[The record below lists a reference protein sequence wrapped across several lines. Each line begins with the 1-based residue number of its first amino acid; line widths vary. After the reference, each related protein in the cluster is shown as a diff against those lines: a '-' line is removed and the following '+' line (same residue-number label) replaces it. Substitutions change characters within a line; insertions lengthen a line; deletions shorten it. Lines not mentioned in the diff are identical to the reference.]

1 MRKETEYRS
10 SIGHHIEGFLAE
22 KQSLGYKYIHE
33 ANILRIFDEY
43 WATHNYC
50 DTGLTPDNLEDWVQM
65 GENEGPARLIERIS
79 VIRQFSLYLNG
90 LCIPSYIPPIET
102 KYEVPVRIPL
112 AKYELKEFFSEVDDY
127 SPAMYGGSVF
137 SKRMSKEYPVLFRMI
152 YLNGMRVS
160 EAISLPLSLVDLES
174 GIVTIL
180 DGKGNK
186 NRLIYMEEDM
196 TMLCRD
202 YLKWLR
208 SELGTEPAWVFPG
221 RDPERHIHISSVDYR
236 FNRFWE
242 KTPSSAIRAVKPTV
256 HDLRHT
262 FVVDRINLW
271 LEQGLDFNQMLP
283 YLSKFLGHRSFDE
296 TFYYYHYAQEAAKTI
311 RKMDTVIGK
320 VIPEVM
326 RR

>member
-65 GENEGPARLIERIS
+65 GENEGPARLIERVS

-186 NRLIYMEEDM
+186 DRLIYMEEDM

-236 FNRFWE
+236 FNRFWK